1 MTYMWIKAIREYPH
15 AGQYTNS
22 AIESYHGFMK
32 QRQALSKKTLK

>member
-1 MTYMWIKAIREYPH
+1 MWIKAIREYPH